1 MTIVRM
7 WRRLR
12 GVRVR
17 LGSRSSS
24 YGNMVGLESTQGRCP
39 NWERATHYGLLPDI
53 IIPVHKDV
61 SPNITINSILFHFKP
76 CLCSC
81 PFTDEAD
88 TKSLG
93 VRV

>member
-39 NWERATHYGLLPDI
+39 NREGATHYGLLPDI

-61 SPNITINSILFHFKP
+61 SPHDNCQFNFISLQALLVFLSIH
-76 CLCSC
+76 
-81 PFTDEAD
+81 
-88 TKSLG
+88 
-93 VRV
+93 R

>member
-1 MTIVRM
+1 MIIVRM

-12 GVRVR
+12 GVR
-17 LGSRSSS
+17 LECRSSS
-24 YGNMVGLESTQGRCP
+24 YGKARARKVGMP

-61 SPNITINSILFHFKP
+61 SPNITINLILFHFKP

-88 TKSLG
+88 AKSLG